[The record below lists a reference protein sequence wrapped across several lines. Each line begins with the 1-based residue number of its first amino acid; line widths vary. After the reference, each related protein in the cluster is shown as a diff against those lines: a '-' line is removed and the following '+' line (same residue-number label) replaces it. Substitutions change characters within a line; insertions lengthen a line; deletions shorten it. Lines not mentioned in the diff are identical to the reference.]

1 MMMRQSEVHSKSEI
15 ISQDADRIK
24 IKWKDD
30 MAMQDDVKA
39 LGMWQSDDMVKQDDV
54 AKWGDSRDQ
63 VTKWDVDKIK
73 MMW

>member
-1 MMMRQSEVHSKSEI
+1 
-15 ISQDADRIK
+15 
-24 IKWKDD
+24 

-73 MMW
+73 MMWQG